1 MRSALNPVT
10 FHLTYHFGELVCRWA
25 MSQLQAKSNV
35 EVASWIRGYH
45 AYKDC
50 WEVEIGQVLTL
61 QQEPTNPQDKNAIAI
76 IKDSNVVGHMPK
88 GLASTKTGVGII
100 RHFLSKAER
109 KGEVEV
115 TGKSVNRGGG
125 YGMEVP
131 CIYKF
136 TGQAKYTELLEK
148 LLDFDNN
155 LSVRKEIAGKKRRF
169 EQDQPEAGDKKKK
182 NK

>member
-1 MRSALNPVT
+1 
-10 FHLTYHFGELVCRWA
+10 

-45 AYKDC
+45 AHKDC

-100 RHFLSKAER
+100 RHFLSKAES

-125 YGMEVP
+125 YGMKVP

-136 TGQAKYTELLEK
+136 TGQAKYIELLEK

-155 LSVRKEIAGKKRRF
+155 VSVRKEIAGKKRRF

>member
-1 MRSALNPVT
+1 
-10 FHLTYHFGELVCRWA
+10 
-25 MSQLQAKSNV
+25 
-35 EVASWIRGYH
+35 
-45 AYKDC
+45 
-50 WEVEIGQVLTL
+50 
-61 QQEPTNPQDKNAIAI
+61 
-76 IKDSNVVGHMPK
+76 MPK

-100 RHFLSKAER
+100 RHFLSKAES

-115 TGKSVNRGGG
+115 TGKSVNCGGG

>member
-1 MRSALNPVT
+1 
-10 FHLTYHFGELVCRWA
+10 

-76 IKDSNVVGHMPK
+76 IKDSNDITNVVGHMPK

-100 RHFLSKAER
+100 
-109 KGEVEV
+109 
-115 TGKSVNRGGG
+115 
-125 YGMEVP
+125 
-131 CIYKF
+131 
-136 TGQAKYTELLEK
+136 
-148 LLDFDNN
+148 
-155 LSVRKEIAGKKRRF
+155 
-169 EQDQPEAGDKKKK
+169 
-182 NK
+182 